1 MSDDAGVE
9 VRTAGETATRQVIRL
24 WPDGPP
30 SSLPGIGPEIAFQA
44 PAAGGADTTM
54 LRNVSDPTLTV
65 YRPDA
70 AKANGVGVIV
80 CPGGGWRILAWEH
93 EGVDLAHWLTA
104 RGYTAFL
111 LKYRLN
117 GTPPDPADF
126 AKSMAAM
133 TAPLAA
139 PLPAAKAPRALSQ
152 VLRDEATARARD
164 LASDDGRRALQIVR
178 QRAPDWGVRADR
190 IGMIGFSAGAFLTAD
205 VAMAPDGPGL
215 AFAAPIYGGETRG
228 RAVPAEAPPLFTCI
242 AQDDRMLFKV
252 VEGLYADWSNAD
264 RPAELHIFAKGGH
277 GFGLRPSDH
286 PVSGWPKLCEAWM
299 KSQGLL
305 RKR

>member
-9 VRTAGETATRQVIRL
+9 VRTAGETATRPVIRL

-178 QRAPDWGVRADR
+178 QRAADWGVRADR

-228 RAVPAEAPPLFTCI
+228 RAVPADAPPLFTCI

-277 GFGLRPSDH
+277 GFGMVRRGL
-286 PVSGWPKLCEAWM
+286 PVDRWVDLFGDWLADL
-299 KSQGLL
+299 GFA
-305 RKR
+305 